1 MGRPEAP
8 SALPCNQQW
17 PRHSATGTQG
27 RCCRMLTGCGSH
39 SRPTSS
45 TPNRTHPPTSGAGR
59 GVGPP
64 QHRDGQ
70 TTAVSTPLCPTDA
83 SLPITPPP
91 GCVGSP
97 TAPSSSA
104 VRRPS
109 PPPSLPVLEP
119 SAPRVVPN
127 GRRDTRNAAAPTA
140 GTPNP
145 AGGARHHHP
154 RTPQQ
159 RPGPRPS
166 RPLSAPQAHTA
177 PLSAPHGP
185 TSPRARPP
193 TSHSPTAPPA
203 PQQPLLAPQRSAQ
216 RSRRTPEA
224 AAAAAAAPRFGP
236 RCRHLAASRARRRLA
251 RGHAPSAP
259 PTGGGGEAPP
269 RGRDHSGCAG
279 GKGGGIAQGACAGC
293 VPRDERRGSLSGR
306 ARRESR
312 DAPRATN
319 RNHRSLPHLRP
330 ARGRY
335 VASSSR
341 GRTTSRAPM
350 AAAAPR

>member
-166 RPLSAPQAHTA
+166 RPLSAPQAHPA

-193 TSHSPTAPPA
+193 TSHSPTRPPAAPPRPPALGSAIPPYPRGRRCCRCCPPIRA
-203 PQQPLLAPQRSAQ
+203 PPPPSCRL
-216 RSRRTPEA
+216 
-224 AAAAAAAPRFGP
+224 PRP
-236 RCRHLAASRARRRLA
+236 PSPRARPRPL
-251 RGHAPSAP
+251 GTTH
-259 PTGGGGEAPP
+259 GGGGEAPP

-279 GKGGGIAQGACAGC
+279 GRGGGIAQGACAGC